1 MEIEATREKKKGI
14 KTREMPSRRAEGQ
27 VNAWK
32 RGGRREERKDW
43 TEGEERRKEARLQ
56 AWVGMQC
63 LLVTML
69 FSWVGWR
76 LAVGSWQSAAPQT
89 LACQKV

>member
-1 MEIEATREKKKGI
+1 
-14 KTREMPSRRAEGQ
+14 MPSRRAEGQ

-32 RGGRREERKDW
+32 GQERREERKDW

-63 LLVTML
+63 LL
-69 FSWVGWR
+69 
-76 LAVGSWQSAAPQT
+76 AALT
-89 LACQKV
+89 A